1 MQNCRIQ
8 LHRKPANMWHWSI
21 NRMFSFCLKSSWIKL
36 FNNWCD
42 DYTSIVQLEE
52 KLKMCSLTGHY
63 VYSDFKGAIYIVH
76 PNCRLKKKSLCFHQC
91 SAVMQSCFT
100 RAAGSGGCAGTGF
113 WITTPC
119 PSITSGEG
127 CLETS
132 TLHTNGTMAGSSSL
146 KVRVRNY
153 DSLFQPW
160 RWEAEPPPIDH
171 DVFVSTVLY
180 ENKRQ

>member
-1 MQNCRIQ
+1 MWWLHKYCPVRRETKNVFFNRTLCTVRFQRSHLYCSSQ
-8 LHRKPANMWHWSI
+8 LQI
-21 NRMFSFCLKSSWIKL
+21 
-36 FNNWCD
+36 
-42 DYTSIVQLEE
+42 
-52 KLKMCSLTGHY
+52 
-63 VYSDFKGAIYIVH
+63 
-76 PNCRLKKKSLCFHQC
+76 KKKSLCFHQC